1 MINNNNNGLNGIV
14 FLQFQSNIKSLAY
27 TLLKINFREAL
38 IIIMITQSIVLE
50 LVNLSRAN
58 KERESPMML
67 SYQAMLRTPA
77 AGPN

>member
-58 KERESPMML
+58 EERKA
-67 SYQAMLRTPA
+67 Q
-77 AGPN
+77 